1 MDSVKDIIRN
11 RRIELE
17 LTMKE
22 VADAV
27 GVSEATVCR
36 WESGEIENMKR
47 DKIVALSDVL
57 RLPPTVIM
65 GLEEEPQGYYFD
77 PETARYANELK
88 ENPGM
93 RLLFDASRDMP
104 PEDILK
110 TLDFINANL
119 KKKY

>member
-1 MDSVKDIIRN
+1 
-11 RRIELE
+11 
-17 LTMKE
+17 
-22 VADAV
+22 
-27 GVSEATVCR
+27 
-36 WESGEIENMKR
+36 MKR